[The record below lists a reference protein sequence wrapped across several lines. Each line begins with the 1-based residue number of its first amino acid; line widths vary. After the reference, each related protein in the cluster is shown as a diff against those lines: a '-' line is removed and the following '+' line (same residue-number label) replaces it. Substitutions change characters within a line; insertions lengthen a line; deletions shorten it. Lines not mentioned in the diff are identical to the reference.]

1 MPPRFSI
8 LALLCVA
15 CILLLAGYLAGVSY
29 PDLMPRTFSLQTTP
43 LDPSHQQPGV
53 TINLPAV
60 VAPVDDGQRYYYVQ
74 VNLAVELDRSG
85 TAGLIQARHEVIDRK
100 IMEVLHT
107 YSVKELRSAGLRS
120 TLRTDIRRVI
130 NQLLPQGHIRNV
142 YITNW
147 LMTPVGP

>member
-1 MPPRFSI
+1 M
-8 LALLCVA
+8 
-15 CILLLAGYLAGVSY
+15 
-29 PDLMPRTFSLQTTP
+29 
-43 LDPSHQQPGV
+43 
-53 TINLPAV
+53 
-60 VAPVDDGQRYYYVQ
+60 
-74 VNLAVELDRSG
+74 
-85 TAGLIQARHEVIDRK
+85 IQARHEVIDRK